1 MAQLTIINKF
11 IYYNI
16 NRDKN
21 EPIIPFRQIPNSLA
35 DFWAEKW
42 NKMSES
48 DKENFKNKAKN
59 LEL

>member
-1 MAQLTIINKF
+1 MKLTTINKF

-21 EPIIPFRQIPNSLA
+21 EPKIPFSQISNSLC
-35 DFWAEKW
+35 DFWSEKW
-42 NKMSES
+42 NEMSES